1 MSKINI
7 KNEKAK
13 RAFEKYCND
22 SEGYNNK
29 TIDCYLKS
37 VYAYEEFTKYE
48 CFSKFKDDKAVK
60 FREYLVNTI
69 NPISKQKR
77 ALSTVYDYLRYLKTF
92 FTWLSNQHGY
102 KKPINKDHI
111 KCLRL
116 SNEQTAIAT
125 APQRE
130 RYPTLEIIQNVV
142 HNMPVNNEI
151 DRRDR
156 GLMSFA
162 LLSGMRDMSIITLS
176 LNCFDAQLLEVYHDV
191 KAGVK
196 SKFGQGHQTYLFPF
210 DSKMVDYIVD
220 WYNYLLKEKLYS
232 LDAPLFPRNKVEQSE
247 NSKAFTCN
255 RFEPEFWKT
264 TTPMREIFK
273 QRFEEA
279 GMEYYSPHCFRH
291 LANHLAKKG
300 CNSIDEF
307 QAVSQNFGHKHMGTT
322 FSAYGKLP
330 AHQVKD
336 VISGLDFSGKKNK
349 KSKAEIKK
357 LLKELIEED

>member
-1 MSKINI
+1 MAKINI

-13 RAFEKYCND
+13 RNFEKYCND
-22 SEGYNNK
+22 SEGYNQK
-29 TIDCYLKS
+29 TIDCYLKA

-48 CFSKFKDDKAVK
+48 CFSRFNDEKAVK
-60 FREYLVNTI
+60 FRENLVNNV
-69 NPISKQKR
+69 NPTTKQKR

-92 FTWLSNQHGY
+92 FNWLSNQHGY

-116 SNEQTAIAT
+116 SREQTAMAT

-142 HNMPVNNEI
+142 HNMPVNNEL

-156 GLMSFA
+156 ALISFT
-162 LLSGMRDMSIITLS
+162 LLSGMRDNAIITLS
-176 LNCFDAQLLEVYHDV
+176 MKCFDVQLLEIYHHFN
-191 KAGVK
+191 KYGK
-196 SKFGQGHQTYLFPF
+196 THQTYLFNF
-210 DSKMVDYIVD
+210 DDRMLDYVVD
-220 WYNYLLKEKLYS
+220 WYKYLVKEKLYS
-232 LDAPLFPRNKVEQSE
+232 FDAPLFPRNKVEQAE
-247 NSKAFTCN
+247 NSKSFICN
-255 RFEPEFWKT
+255 TFEPEFWKT
-264 TTPMREIFK
+264 TTPIREIFK

-279 GMEYYSPHCFRH
+279 KLEYYSPHCFRH
-291 LANHLAKKG
+291 AANRLVKKA
-300 CNSIDEF
+300 CSSIEDF

-330 AHQVKD
+330 AYQVQD
-336 VISGLDFSGKKNK
+336 VIQNLDYSGKKNK

-357 LLKELIEED
+357 LLQELIEED